1 MKKEEKHNVLK
12 EKSFTLAIRIVK
24 LHRYLVKEKNEWT
37 LSKQLL
43 KSGTNPGAMVREAQ
57 NAESDADFIHKL
69 GIAQKEADET
79 MYWLELLH
87 KAEILSDAEFN
98 SIHNDTLEILK
109 LTKSIILSK
118 KTNMLKNKT
127 LTIIVTL
134 VGAWTTY
141 SIF

>member
-98 SIHNDTLEILK
+98 SIHNDASEILK

-118 KTNMLKNKT
+118 KANILKNKT

-141 SIF
+141 STF